1 MKMVSVVTA
10 PFIWLL
16 TNSTE
21 FLLDILKI
29 RPSSDGKIT
38 EEEIKA
44 IIKQGTETGEVQ
56 EIEQDI
62 VERVLHWDRKINS
75 LMTHRKSVVYLP
87 LHSNKKE
94 VKEFMRHELHSVLP
108 VYNSNYDDVGVVNLK
123 NIFAHIDDDFNL
135 SDLMTAP
142 YDGTDDGIQSFG
154 AV

>member
-1 MKMVSVVTA
+1 MPMKMVSVVTA

-56 EIEQDI
+56 E
-62 VERVLHWDRKINS
+62 
-75 LMTHRKSVVYLP
+75 M
-87 LHSNKKE
+87 NK
-94 VKEFMRHELHSVLP
+94 
-108 VYNSNYDDVGVVNLK
+108 
-123 NIFAHIDDDFNL
+123 
-135 SDLMTAP
+135 T
-142 YDGTDDGIQSFG
+142 
-154 AV
+154 

>member
-1 MKMVSVVTA
+1 LLPKRIGLNHPEAIAKNFAMPMKMVSVVTA

-56 EIEQDI
+56 E
-62 VERVLHWDRKINS
+62 
-75 LMTHRKSVVYLP
+75 M
-87 LHSNKKE
+87 NK
-94 VKEFMRHELHSVLP
+94 
-108 VYNSNYDDVGVVNLK
+108 
-123 NIFAHIDDDFNL
+123 
-135 SDLMTAP
+135 T
-142 YDGTDDGIQSFG
+142 
-154 AV
+154 

>member
-1 MKMVSVVTA
+1 LVLGLLPKIGLNHPEAIAKAFMPMKMVSVVTA

-16 TNSTE
+16 TNYRV
-21 FLLDILKI
+21 LLDILKI

-62 VERVLHWDRKINS
+62 VERVFYIGDRKINS

-87 LHSNKKE
+87 L
-94 VKEFMRHELHSVLP
+94 
-108 VYNSNYDDVGVVNLK
+108 
-123 NIFAHIDDDFNL
+123 
-135 SDLMTAP
+135 
-142 YDGTDDGIQSFG
+142 Q
-154 AV
+154 